1 MRIFLCAAQNK
12 LEIAEPLLYCALQ
25 HKGVLP
31 MATKM
36 DSAEKAFEA
45 ATLETAAK
53 PVEAPAAPAV
63 VAAPAAVKAAAP
75 AKIKT
80 VKAKAKPAAKKAA
93 APKAV
98 AKKVAPK
105 KATVKKIAPKAA
117 PKPVAAVSKG
127 IKTMNDTV
135 KKFADEAKTRTE
147 ALTADFNEKAKE
159 AMSKTSKLAEE
170 AVEFNKANIEAMVE
184 AGKIAAKNMEVL
196 GQEGVTFARK
206 SFEDTTAAL
215 KGYTS
220 VKSPTEF
227 FKLYAENSKKAFD
240 AAVAQTSKTSELVV
254 KMANDS
260 FAPISNR
267 VSVIT
272 SKMKAA

>member
-1 MRIFLCAAQNK
+1 
-12 LEIAEPLLYCALQ
+12 
-25 HKGVLP
+25 

-53 PVEAPAAPAV
+53 PVAAPAV
-63 VAAPAAVKAAAP
+63 AATPAAAKPVAAPVKT
-75 AKIKT
+75 KT
-80 VKAKAKPAAKKAA
+80 VKAKAKPTAKKAA
-93 APKAV
+93 APKAA

-117 PKPVAAVSKG
+117 PKPVAATSKG
-127 IKTMNDTV
+127 FKTMNDTV
-135 KKFADEAKTRTE
+135 KKFADEAKTRVE
-147 ALTADFNEKAKE
+147 ALTADFNDRAKE
-159 AMSKTSKLAEE
+159 AMSKSSKLAEE
-170 AVEFNKANIEAMVE
+170 AVEFNKANVE
-184 AGKIAAKNMEVL
+184 ALVESGKIAAKGMETL
-196 GQEGVTFARK
+196 GQEGVAFARK

-215 KGYTS
+215 KGYTA

-254 KMANDS
+254 KLTNDS

>member
-1 MRIFLCAAQNK
+1 
-12 LEIAEPLLYCALQ
+12 
-25 HKGVLP
+25 

-53 PVEAPAAPAV
+53 PVATPAAPVEPAAPAV
-63 VAAPAAVKAAAP
+63 AKAAPAPVT
-75 AKIKT
+75 KT
-80 VKAKAKPAAKKAA
+80 VKAKAKPIAKKAA

-98 AKKVAPK
+98 AKKAAPK
-105 KATVKKIAPKAA
+105 KAAVKTIAPKPLKAA
-117 PKPVAAVSKG
+117 PKPVAAATKG
-127 IKTMNDTV
+127 FKTMNDTV

-159 AMSKTSKLAEE
+159 AMAKTSKLAEE
-170 AVEFNKANIEAMVE
+170 AVEFNKANVEALVE
-184 AGKIAAKNMEVL
+184 AGKIAAKGIETL

-215 KGYTS
+215 KGYTA
-220 VKSPTEF
+220 VKTPADF

-254 KMANDS
+254 KLTNDS

>member
-1 MRIFLCAAQNK
+1 M
-12 LEIAEPLLYCALQ
+12 
-25 HKGVLP
+25 
-31 MATKM
+31 
-36 DSAEKAFEA
+36 
-45 ATLETAAK
+45 
-53 PVEAPAAPAV
+53 
-63 VAAPAAVKAAAP
+63 
-75 AKIKT
+75 
-80 VKAKAKPAAKKAA
+80 KAKAKPAAKKAA
-93 APKAV
+93 APKAA

-105 KATVKKIAPKAA
+105 KAVVKKIAPKAA

-170 AVEFNKANIEAMVE
+170 AVEFNKANVEALVE

-215 KGYTS
+215 KGYTA
-220 VKSPTEF
+220 VKTPADF

>member
-1 MRIFLCAAQNK
+1 
-12 LEIAEPLLYCALQ
+12 
-25 HKGVLP
+25 

-53 PVEAPAAPAV
+53 PVAAPAAPAE
-63 VAAPAAVKAAAP
+63 AAPAAKAAAP
-75 AKIKT
+75 VKTKT
-80 VKAKAKPAAKKAA
+80 VAAKAKPVQKKAA
-93 APKAV
+93 KPA

-105 KATVKKIAPKAA
+105 KAAAKTIAPKPAKAA
-117 PKPVAAVSKG
+117 PKPAALATKG
-127 IKTMNDTV
+127 LKTMNDTV
-135 KKFADEAKTRTE
+135 KKFADEAKTRAET
-147 ALTADFNEKAKE
+147 LTADFNEKAKE
-159 AMSKTSKLAEE
+159 AMAKSSKLAEE
-170 AVEFNKANIEAMVE
+170 AVEFNKANIEALVE
-184 AGKIAAKNMEVL
+184 SGKIAAKGIETL

-215 KGYTS
+215 KGYTA
-220 VKSPTEF
+220 VKTPADF

-254 KMANDS
+254 KLTNDS

>member
-1 MRIFLCAAQNK
+1 
-12 LEIAEPLLYCALQ
+12 
-25 HKGVLP
+25 

-45 ATLETAAK
+45 ATLETAPK
-53 PVEAPAAPAV
+53 PVATPAAPPVAAAPAV
-63 VAAPAAVKAAAP
+63 VKAPAP

-93 APKAV
+93 APKAA

-105 KATVKKIAPKAA
+105 KAVVKKISPKAA

-147 ALTADFNEKAKE
+147 ALTADFNAKAKE

-170 AVEFNKANIEAMVE
+170 AVEFNKANVEALVE
-184 AGKIAAKNMEVL
+184 AGKIAAKNMETL

-215 KGYTS
+215 KGYTA
-220 VKSPTEF
+220 VKTPADF

-240 AAVAQTSKTSELVV
+240 AAVAQSSKTSELVV

>member
-1 MRIFLCAAQNK
+1 
-12 LEIAEPLLYCALQ
+12 
-25 HKGVLP
+25 

-53 PVEAPAAPAV
+53 PVAAPAAP
-63 VAAPAAVKAAAP
+63 VAAAAP
-75 AKIKT
+75 AVEAKAAPAPVKTKT
-80 VKAKAKPAAKKAA
+80 VAAKAKPVQKKAAKPAPKKIAAKKAVA
-93 APKAV
+93 KTIAPKPV
-98 AKKVAPK
+98 
-105 KATVKKIAPKAA
+105 KAA
-117 PKPVAAVSKG
+117 PKPAAAVTKG
-127 IKTMNDTV
+127 FKTMNDTV
-135 KKFADEAKTRTE
+135 KKFAEVAKTRTE

-159 AMSKTSKLAEE
+159 AMAKTSKLAEE
-170 AVEFNKANIEAMVE
+170 AVEFNKANVE
-184 AGKIAAKNMEVL
+184 ALVESGKIAAKGIETL
-196 GQEGVTFARK
+196 GQEGVAFARK

-215 KGYTS
+215 KGYTA
-220 VKSPTEF
+220 VKSPAEF
-227 FKLYAENSKKAFD
+227 LKLYAENSKKAFD

-254 KMANDS
+254 KLTNDS

>member
-1 MRIFLCAAQNK
+1 
-12 LEIAEPLLYCALQ
+12 
-25 HKGVLP
+25 

-45 ATLETAAK
+45 ATLETPAK
-53 PVEAPAAPAV
+53 PAATPAAPV
-63 VAAPAAVKAAAP
+63 VAAPAAEKTAAP
-75 AKIKT
+75 VKTKT
-80 VKAKAKPAAKKAA
+80 VAAKAKPVQKKAAKPAAKKAA
-93 APKAV
+93 PKTA
-98 AKKVAPK
+98 AK
-105 KATVKKIAPKAA
+105 TIAPKTKVA
-117 PKPVAAVSKG
+117 PKPVAAATKG
-127 IKTMNDTV
+127 FKTMNDTV

-147 ALTADFNEKAKE
+147 ALTADFNAKAKE
-159 AMSKTSKLAEE
+159 AFSKSSKLAEE
-170 AVEFNKANIEAMVE
+170 AVEFNKANVEALVE
-184 AGKIAAKNMEVL
+184 AGKIAAKGIETL
-196 GQEGVTFARK
+196 GQEGVTYARK

-215 KGYTS
+215 KGYTA
-220 VKSPTEF
+220 VKTPADF

-254 KMANDS
+254 KLTNDS

>member
-1 MRIFLCAAQNK
+1 
-12 LEIAEPLLYCALQ
+12 
-25 HKGVLP
+25 
-31 MATKM
+31 MATKL

-45 ATLETAAK
+45 ATLDTAAA
-53 PVEAPAAPAV
+53 PVAAPAAPV
-63 VAAPAAVKAAAP
+63 VAAPAAEKIEAPVKT
-75 AKIKT
+75 KT
-80 VKAKAKPAAKKAA
+80 VAAKAKPVQKKAAKPAAKKAA
-93 APKAV
+93 
-98 AKKVAPK
+98 PK
-105 KATVKKIAPKAA
+105 KAAAKIIAPTTKAA
-117 PKPVAAVSKG
+117 PKPVAAATKG
-127 IKTMNDTV
+127 LKTMNDTV
-135 KKFADEAKTRTE
+135 KKFAEDAKTRAE

-159 AMSKTSKLAEE
+159 AFAKSSKLAEE
-170 AVEFNKANIEAMVE
+170 AVEFNKANIEALVE
-184 AGKIAAKNMEVL
+184 SGKIAAKGIETL

-215 KGYTS
+215 KGYTA

-254 KMANDS
+254 KLTNDS

-267 VSVIT
+267 VSVIS

>member
-1 MRIFLCAAQNK
+1 
-12 LEIAEPLLYCALQ
+12 
-25 HKGVLP
+25 

-53 PVEAPAAPAV
+53 PATPAAPAV
-63 VAAPAAVKAAAP
+63 AEAAAP
-75 AKIKT
+75 TPAKVEAPKTKT
-80 VKAKAKPAAKKAA
+80 VKAKAKPVQKKAA
-93 APKAV
+93 KPATKA
-98 AKKVAPK
+98 APK
-105 KATVKKIAPKAA
+105 KATAKTIAPKIKAA
-117 PKPVAAVSKG
+117 PKPVAAATKG
-127 IKTMNDTV
+127 FKTMNDTV
-135 KKFADEAKTRTE
+135 KKFADEAKARTE
-147 ALTADFNEKAKE
+147 ALTADFNERAKE

-170 AVEFNKANIEAMVE
+170 AVEFNKANVEALVE
-184 AGKIAAKNMEVL
+184 AGKIAAKNFETL
-196 GQEGVTFARK
+196 GQEGVAFARK
-206 SFEDTTAAL
+206 SFEDTSAAL
-215 KGYTS
+215 KGYTA
-220 VKSPTEF
+220 VKSPAEF

-267 VSVIT
+267 VSVIS

>member
-1 MRIFLCAAQNK
+1 
-12 LEIAEPLLYCALQ
+12 
-25 HKGVLP
+25 

-53 PVEAPAAPAV
+53 PVATPAAPVEPAAPAV
-63 VAAPAAVKAAAP
+63 AKAAPAPVT
-75 AKIKT
+75 KT
-80 VKAKAKPAAKKAA
+80 VKAKAKPIAKKAA
-93 APKAV
+93 APKA
-98 AKKVAPK
+98 ALKKAAPK
-105 KATVKKIAPKAA
+105 KAVVKTPVKTIAPKPLKAA
-117 PKPVAAVSKG
+117 PKPVAAATKG
-127 IKTMNDTV
+127 FKTMNDTV
-135 KKFADEAKTRTE
+135 KKFADEAKTRAE

-159 AMSKTSKLAEE
+159 AMAKTSKFAED
-170 AVEFNKANIEAMVE
+170 AVEFNKANLEALVE
-184 AGKIAAKNMEVL
+184 AGKIAAKNAEVL

-215 KGYTS
+215 KGYTA
-220 VKSPTEF
+220 VKTPADF

>member
-1 MRIFLCAAQNK
+1 
-12 LEIAEPLLYCALQ
+12 
-25 HKGVLP
+25 

-53 PVEAPAAPAV
+53 PVAAPAAP
-63 VAAPAAVKAAAP
+63 VAAAAP
-75 AKIKT
+75 AVEAKAAPAPVKTKT
-80 VKAKAKPAAKKAA
+80 VAAKAKPVRKKAAKPAPKKIAAKKAVA
-93 APKAV
+93 KTIAPKPV
-98 AKKVAPK
+98 
-105 KATVKKIAPKAA
+105 KAA
-117 PKPVAAVSKG
+117 PKPAAAVTKG
-127 IKTMNDTV
+127 FKTMNDTV
-135 KKFADEAKTRTE
+135 KKFAEEAKTRTE

-159 AMSKTSKLAEE
+159 AMAKTSKLAEE
-170 AVEFNKANIEAMVE
+170 AVEFNKANVE
-184 AGKIAAKNMEVL
+184 ALVESGKIAAKGIETL
-196 GQEGVTFARK
+196 GQEGVAFARK

-215 KGYTS
+215 KGYTA
-220 VKSPTEF
+220 VKSPAEF
-227 FKLYAENSKKAFD
+227 LKLYAENSKKAFD

-254 KMANDS
+254 KLTNDS

>member
-1 MRIFLCAAQNK
+1 
-12 LEIAEPLLYCALQ
+12 
-25 HKGVLP
+25 

-45 ATLETAAK
+45 ATLETPAK
-53 PVEAPAAPAV
+53 PVATPAAPA
-63 VAAPAAVKAAAP
+63 PAAAAP
-75 AKIKT
+75 AVAKADPAPAQIKT

-98 AKKVAPK
+98 ARKVAPK
-105 KATVKKIAPKAA
+105 KAAVKIASKPLKAA
-117 PKPVAAVSKG
+117 PKPVAAATKG
-127 IKTMNDTV
+127 FKTMNDTV

-147 ALTADFNEKAKE
+147 ALTADFQAKSKE
-159 AMSKTSKLAEE
+159 ALAKTSKLAEE
-170 AVEFNKANIEAMVE
+170 AVEFNKANVEALVE
-184 AGKIAAKNMEVL
+184 AGKIAAKGIETL
-196 GQEGVTFARK
+196 GQEGVTYARK

-220 VKSPTEF
+220 VKTPADF

-254 KMANDS
+254 KLTNDS

>member
-1 MRIFLCAAQNK
+1 
-12 LEIAEPLLYCALQ
+12 
-25 HKGVLP
+25 

-63 VAAPAAVKAAAP
+63 AAAPAAVKAAAP

>member
-1 MRIFLCAAQNK
+1 
-12 LEIAEPLLYCALQ
+12 
-25 HKGVLP
+25 

-53 PVEAPAAPAV
+53 PVATPAAPAPT
-63 VAAPAAVKAAAP
+63 AAPTTAP
-75 AKIKT
+75 AKTKP
-80 VKAKAKPAAKKAA
+80 VKAKAKPVARKAAAPRAAAKKAA
-93 APKAV
+93 PAKA
-98 AKKVAPK
+98 A
-105 KATVKKIAPKAA
+105 VKTIAPKAA
-117 PKPVAAVSKG
+117 PKPVAATVSKG
-127 IKTMNDTV
+127 LKSMNDTV
-135 KKFADEAKTRTE
+135 KKMAEDAKTRAE

-159 AMSKTSKLAEE
+159 AMAKTSKLAEE
-170 AVEFNKANIEAMVE
+170 AVEFNKANLEALVE
-184 AGKIAAKNMEVL
+184 SGKIAAKGMETL
-196 GQEGVTFARK
+196 GQEGVAFARK
-206 SFEDTTAAL
+206 SFEETTAAL
-215 KGYTS
+215 KGYTA
-220 VKSPTEF
+220 VKSPAEF

-254 KMANDS
+254 KLTNDS

>member
-1 MRIFLCAAQNK
+1 
-12 LEIAEPLLYCALQ
+12 
-25 HKGVLP
+25 

-53 PVEAPAAPAV
+53 PVAAPVAPAE
-63 VAAPAAVKAAAP
+63 AAPAAKAP
-75 AKIKT
+75 APVKTKT
-80 VKAKAKPAAKKAA
+80 VAAKAKPVQKKAA
-93 APKAV
+93 KPA

-105 KATVKKIAPKAA
+105 KAAAKTIASKPAKAA
-117 PKPVAAVSKG
+117 PKPAALATKG
-127 IKTMNDTV
+127 LKTMNDTV

-159 AMSKTSKLAEE
+159 AMSKTSKFAEE
-170 AVEFNKANIEAMVE
+170 AVEFNKANVE
-184 AGKIAAKNMEVL
+184 ALVESGKIAAKGIETL
-196 GQEGVTFARK
+196 GQEGVTYARK

-215 KGYTS
+215 KGYTA
-220 VKSPTEF
+220 VKTPADF

-254 KMANDS
+254 KLTNES

>member
-1 MRIFLCAAQNK
+1 
-12 LEIAEPLLYCALQ
+12 
-25 HKGVLP
+25 

-53 PVEAPAAPAV
+53 PVAAPVASA
-63 VAAPAAVKAAAP
+63 VAAPAAAPVKT
-75 AKIKT
+75 KT
-80 VKAKAKPAAKKAA
+80 VAAKAKPVQKKAA
-93 APKAV
+93 KPA

-105 KATVKKIAPKAA
+105 KAAAKTIAPKTKAA
-117 PKPVAAVSKG
+117 PKPVAAAAKG
-127 IKTMNDTV
+127 FKTMNDTV
-135 KKFADEAKTRTE
+135 KKFAEDAKTRAE
-147 ALTADFNEKAKE
+147 ALTADFQERSKE
-159 AMSKTSKLAEE
+159 ALAKSSKLAEE
-170 AVEFNKANIEAMVE
+170 AVEFNKANVEALVE
-184 AGKIAAKNMEVL
+184 AGKIAAKGIETL
-196 GQEGVTFARK
+196 GQEGVAFARK
-206 SFEDTTAAL
+206 SFEDTSAAL
-215 KGYTS
+215 KGYTA

-254 KMANDS
+254 KLTNDS

>member
-1 MRIFLCAAQNK
+1 
-12 LEIAEPLLYCALQ
+12 
-25 HKGVLP
+25 

-53 PVEAPAAPAV
+53 PVAAPAAPV
-63 VAAPAAVKAAAP
+63 KTKTVAA
-75 AKIKT
+75 
-80 VKAKAKPAAKKAA
+80 KAKPVQKKAAKPAAKKAA
-93 APKAV
+93 
-98 AKKVAPK
+98 PK
-105 KATVKKIAPKAA
+105 KAAAKTLAPKPTKAA
-117 PKPVAAVSKG
+117 PKPAAVVTKG
-127 IKTMNDTV
+127 FKTMNDTV
-135 KKFADEAKTRTE
+135 KKFADEAKTRAET
-147 ALTADFNEKAKE
+147 LTADFQARSKE
-159 AMSKTSKLAEE
+159 ALAKSSKLAEE
-170 AVEFNKANIEAMVE
+170 AVEFNKANVEALVE
-184 AGKIAAKNMEVL
+184 AGKIAAKNLETL
-196 GQEGVTFARK
+196 GQEGVAFARK
-206 SFEDTTAAL
+206 SFEDTSAAM
-215 KGYTS
+215 KGYTA
-220 VKSPTEF
+220 VKSPAEF

>member
-1 MRIFLCAAQNK
+1 
-12 LEIAEPLLYCALQ
+12 
-25 HKGVLP
+25 

-53 PVEAPAAPAV
+53 PVAAPAAPAE
-63 VAAPAAVKAAAP
+63 AAPAAKAAAP
-75 AKIKT
+75 VKTKT
-80 VKAKAKPAAKKAA
+80 VAAKAKPVQKKAA
-93 APKAV
+93 KSA

-105 KATVKKIAPKAA
+105 KAAAKTIAPKPAKAA
-117 PKPVAAVSKG
+117 PKPAALATKG
-127 IKTMNDTV
+127 LKTMNDTV
-135 KKFADEAKTRTE
+135 KKFAEEAKTRAET
-147 ALTADFNEKAKE
+147 LTADFNEKAKE
-159 AMSKTSKLAEE
+159 AMAKSSKLAEE
-170 AVEFNKANIEAMVE
+170 AVEFNKANIEALVE
-184 AGKIAAKNMEVL
+184 SGKIAAKGIETL

-215 KGYTS
+215 KGYTA
-220 VKSPTEF
+220 VKTPADF

-254 KMANDS
+254 KLTNDS

>member
-1 MRIFLCAAQNK
+1 
-12 LEIAEPLLYCALQ
+12 
-25 HKGVLP
+25 

-45 ATLETAAK
+45 ATLET
-53 PVEAPAAPAV
+53 PAAPVATPAAPV
-63 VAAPAAVKAAAP
+63 VATPAAAP
-75 AKIKT
+75 AP
-80 VKAKAKPAAKKAA
+80 VKAATAKATAKPVAKKAA
-93 APKAV
+93 APKAA

-105 KATVKKIAPKAA
+105 KAAAKTIAPKTLKAA
-117 PKPVAAVSKG
+117 PKPVAAATKG
-127 IKTMNDTV
+127 FKTMNDTV
-135 KKFADEAKTRTE
+135 KKFADEAKTRAE

-159 AMSKTSKLAEE
+159 A
-170 AVEFNKANIEAMVE
+170 VEFNKANVEAFVE
-184 AGKIAAKNMEVL
+184 AGKIAAKNLEVL
-196 GQEGVTFARK
+196 GQEGVTFARQ

-215 KGYTS
+215 KGYTA
-220 VKSPTEF
+220 VKSPVDF

-240 AAVAQTSKTSELVV
+240 AAVAQSSKTSELVV

>member
-1 MRIFLCAAQNK
+1 
-12 LEIAEPLLYCALQ
+12 
-25 HKGVLP
+25 

-53 PVEAPAAPAV
+53 PVAAPVAPVIEAAPAV
-63 VAAPAAVKAAAP
+63 KAPAP
-75 AKIKT
+75 AKTKT
-80 VKAKAKPAAKKAA
+80 VAAKAKPVQKKAAKPAAKKAA
-93 APKAV
+93 PKTA
-98 AKKVAPK
+98 AK
-105 KATVKKIAPKAA
+105 TIAPKAKVA
-117 PKPVAAVSKG
+117 PKPVAAATKG
-127 IKTMNDTV
+127 FKTMNDTV

-147 ALTADFNEKAKE
+147 ALTADFQAKSKD
-159 AMSKTSKLAEE
+159 AIAKTSKLAEE
-170 AVEFNKANIEAMVE
+170 AVEFNKANVEALVE
-184 AGKIAAKNMEVL
+184 AGKIAAKGIETL
-196 GQEGVTFARK
+196 GQEGVTYARK

-215 KGYTS
+215 KGYTA
-220 VKSPTEF
+220 VKTPADF

-254 KMANDS
+254 KLTNES

>member
-1 MRIFLCAAQNK
+1 
-12 LEIAEPLLYCALQ
+12 
-25 HKGVLP
+25 

-53 PVEAPAAPAV
+53 PVATPVAPAV
-63 VAAPAAVKAAAP
+63 AAAPAAAPAQTP

-80 VKAKAKPAAKKAA
+80 VKAKAAPAAKKAA
-93 APKAV
+93 APKAA
-98 AKKVAPK
+98 AKKVAPQKAVVK
-105 KATVKKIAPKAA
+105 KIAPKIAPKAA
-117 PKPVAAVSKG
+117 PKPVAAPSKG

-159 AMSKTSKLAEE
+159 AMAKTSKLAEE
-170 AVEFNKANIEAMVE
+170 AVEFNKANVEALVE
-184 AGKIAAKNMEVL
+184 AGKIAAKGIETL

-215 KGYTS
+215 KGYTA
-220 VKSPTEF
+220 VKTPADF

-254 KMANDS
+254 KLTNDS

>member
-1 MRIFLCAAQNK
+1 
-12 LEIAEPLLYCALQ
+12 
-25 HKGVLP
+25 
-31 MATKM
+31 MATKI

-53 PVEAPAAPAV
+53 PVETPAAPV
-63 VAAPAAVKAAAP
+63 VAAPAAAKVEPAP
-75 AKIKT
+75 AKTKT
-80 VKAKAKPAAKKAA
+80 VKAKAKPVQKKTAKPVTKKA
-93 APKAV
+93 
-98 AKKVAPK
+98 APK
-105 KATVKKIAPKAA
+105 KATTKTIAPKAA
-117 PKPVAAVSKG
+117 PKAAAVSKG
-127 IKTMNDTV
+127 FKTMNDTV
-135 KKFADEAKTRTE
+135 KKFAEDAKTRAET
-147 ALTADFNEKAKE
+147 LTADFNERAKE
-159 AMSKTSKLAEE
+159 AMSKSSKLAEE
-170 AVEFNKANIEAMVE
+170 AVEFNKANVEALVE
-184 AGKIAAKNMEVL
+184 AGKIAAKNLEVL

-215 KGYTS
+215 KGYTA

-254 KMANDS
+254 KMTNDS

-267 VSVIT
+267 MSVIT

>member
-1 MRIFLCAAQNK
+1 
-12 LEIAEPLLYCALQ
+12 
-25 HKGVLP
+25 

-53 PVEAPAAPAV
+53 PVAAPAAP
-63 VAAPAAVKAAAP
+63 VAAAAP
-75 AKIKT
+75 AVEAKAAPAPVKTKT
-80 VKAKAKPAAKKAA
+80 VAAKAKPVQKKAAKPAPKKIAAKKAVA
-93 APKAV
+93 KTIAPKPV
-98 AKKVAPK
+98 KVAPK
-105 KATVKKIAPKAA
+105 PA
-117 PKPVAAVSKG
+117 AAVTKG
-127 IKTMNDTV
+127 FKTMNDTV
-135 KKFADEAKTRTE
+135 KKFAEEAKTRTE

-159 AMSKTSKLAEE
+159 AMAKTSKLAEE
-170 AVEFNKANIEAMVE
+170 AVEFNKANVE
-184 AGKIAAKNMEVL
+184 ALVESGKIAAKGIETL
-196 GQEGVTFARK
+196 GQEGVAFARK

-215 KGYTS
+215 KGYTA
-220 VKSPTEF
+220 VKSPAEF
-227 FKLYAENSKKAFD
+227 LKLYAENSKKAFD

-254 KMANDS
+254 KLTNDS

>member
-1 MRIFLCAAQNK
+1 
-12 LEIAEPLLYCALQ
+12 
-25 HKGVLP
+25 

-53 PVEAPAAPAV
+53 PATPAAPAV
-63 VAAPAAVKAAAP
+63 AEAAAP
-75 AKIKT
+75 TPAKVEAPKTKT
-80 VKAKAKPAAKKAA
+80 VKAKAKPVQKKAA
-93 APKAV
+93 KPATKA
-98 AKKVAPK
+98 APK
-105 KATVKKIAPKAA
+105 KATAKTIAPKIKAA
-117 PKPVAAVSKG
+117 PKPVAAATKG
-127 IKTMNDTV
+127 FKTMNDTV
-135 KKFADEAKTRTE
+135 KKFADEAKARTE
-147 ALTADFNEKAKE
+147 ALTADFNERAKE

-170 AVEFNKANIEAMVE
+170 AVEFNKANVEALVE
-184 AGKIAAKNMEVL
+184 AGKIAAKNLETL
-196 GQEGVTFARK
+196 GQEGVAFARK
-206 SFEDTTAAL
+206 SFEDTSAAL
-215 KGYTS
+215 KGYTA
-220 VKSPTEF
+220 VKSPAEF

-267 VSVIT
+267 VSVIS